1 MLPNLRAWPYRL
13 ASRLLPLY
21 RYVRRPTV
29 HGVRCVIVR
38 GDEAL
43 LVRHTYGDRRWAW
56 PGGLVRR
63 REAPAATARREVREE
78 LGFDLTVW
86 ESLGELDYR
95 GSDRARH
102 VVSCFLAQAGPG
114 DPVLR
119 RAEIA
124 EVRWA
129 PLYAIPAESLD
140 GTAEIARRAL
150 AARG

>member
-1 MLPNLRAWPYRL
+1 
-13 ASRLLPLY
+13 
-21 RYVRRPTV
+21 VR
-29 HGVRCVIVR
+29 
-38 GDEAL
+38 DDQAL

-78 LGFDLTVW
+78 LGLDLLEW
-86 ESLGELDYR
+86 ESLGQLDYR

-102 VVSCFLAQAGPG
+102 LVSCFLARAGPE
-114 DPVLR
+114 DPRPR
-119 RAEIA
+119 RAEIE

-129 PLYAIPAESLD
+129 PLDAIPADTLD

-150 AARG
+150 QARS